1 MGVHSLWDLLLPT
14 ARRIMLEE
22 LRGQTLAID
31 ASIWMV
37 KVQSIYR
44 MVDQMIMSI
53 FNKIMMLLR
62 AGIRPIFVFDGQT
75 LDLKR
80 KTVEKRRRNML

>member
-1 MGVHSLWDLLLPT
+1 
-14 ARRIMLEE
+14 
-22 LRGQTLAID
+22 
-31 ASIWMV
+31 
-37 KVQSIYR
+37 
-44 MVDQMIMSI
+44 MIMSI

-80 KTVEKRRRNML
+80 NTVEKRRRNMLETADNEIRRKAQLEIIKLMKDGSKPSRKSQ